1 MTTLAAQHPFDFAD
15 EGTVSEAPTHARG
28 ELPRISQRDRQR
40 AALTAEQLAPG
51 RYLAIEDGAE
61 VVVIAIGEGSL
72 RFGRGIASDVVLE
85 DRSVSRRHAVVTR
98 TGDEVV
104 LWDDR
109 SLNGVQV
116 NGARVAQA
124 TLQHG
129 DAIAMGEVPMRF
141 VAVD

>member
-1 MTTLAAQHPFDFAD
+1 MTTLAPQHPFGFAD
-15 EGTVSEAPTHARG
+15 DETVADAPTQVG
-28 ELPRISQRDRQR
+28 GDLPRISQRDSQR

-51 RYLAIEDGAE
+51 RYLAIEDGGE
-61 VVVIAIGEGSL
+61 VVVIAVGEGSL

-98 TGDEVV
+98 TGEEVV
-104 LWDDR
+104 VWDDR

-124 TLQHG
+124 VLQHG
-129 DAIAMGEVPMRF
+129 DAIAMGDVQMRF